1 MSMKSRSAFAVIVLT
16 AIAGT
21 ALADEPAS
29 PAGPP
34 QNPQPDPA
42 QPPAST
48 YPPGQE
54 PYQPNPGQPGQA
66 GQIPDPNMGAQS
78 TATPPPEDP
87 KAVKEPKRGDFDAG
101 GQVRL
106 PNGPDEMGQYATFNW
121 IALDLKAKYYLLKSV
136 TVNGNIP
143 LAVKK
148 PDTVGL
154 GTDPKLI
161 GGMTLRLDAMLPAMP
176 KMPFIKYETEVGLS
190 LTAAYMR
197 EGAML
202 LSEKDFP
209 LFLGDFQPGFAGG
222 LITKVK
228 LSSVIDF
235 SLIPSWVYQK
245 GTAESLT
252 AVQIPMSLI
261 VKLGSLI
268 KVSADLGIFTGD
280 NYSFGGSNGGRI
292 ATGGSLTV
300 KLGPILAHAGV
311 GVASLLTGGLYPTIG
326 DSMYI
331 DLNVKYAK

>member
-1 MSMKSRSAFAVIVLT
+1 MSMKSCSAFAVIILS
-16 AIAGT
+16 ALAGT
-21 ALADEPAS
+21 ALAEEPAP
-29 PAGPP
+29 PAGAP
-34 QNPQPDPA
+34 QVPQDPA
-42 QPPAST
+42 QPAPYT

-54 PYQPNPGQPGQA
+54 PYSQPAPTGMPG
-66 GQIPDPNMGAQS
+66 MGTAAA
-78 TATPPPEDP
+78 ATPPPEDP
-87 KAVKEPKRGDFDAG
+87 KAKEPKRGDFDAG

-106 PNGPDEMGQYATFNW
+106 PNGPDEMGTYATFNW
-121 IALDLKAKYYLLKSV
+121 IALDLKARYYLLKSV

-148 PDTVGL
+148 PDTFG
-154 GTDPKLI
+154 GAADPRLI
-161 GGMTLRLDAMLPAMP
+161 GGMSVRLDAMLPAMP

-209 LFLGDFQPGFAGG
+209 LFLGDFQPGFSGG

-228 LSSVIDF
+228 LSSLLDF
-235 SLIPSWVYQK
+235 SLVPSWVYQK
-245 GTAESLT
+245 GSAESVT

-261 VKLGSLI
+261 IKLGSLI
-268 KVSADLGIFTGD
+268 KVSTDLGIFTGD
-280 NYSFGGSNGGRI
+280 DYSFGGDNGGRI
-292 ATGGSLTV
+292 AAGGSLTV

-311 GVASLLTGGLYPTIG
+311 GVASLLTGGFYPTIG
-326 DSMYI
+326 DSLYI